1 MKVAKRI
8 FIKLLILIVVV
19 GLGGGGAVAYQGYR
33 QGTSDFAVNRYLT
46 MLTDNNSEKAYALLD
61 QSGEIKLTKAEFAK
75 ALEGKKY
82 SLYASFQAEAQE
94 KRRDNDGNEY
104 ADYHVKFF
112 DAADEIQAEED
123 FTVKKQAEPLFGVFD
138 SWKVLGD
145 HCMIKD
151 FKITV
156 PAGSIVYL
164 DAVGA
169 DASWVSAGEDASVA
183 TYQIPTILPGDISL
197 TVRHPILESV
207 NTTVDTTGNAVDYSS
222 KMPLKESAQDEC
234 KELGV
239 AAVKNL
245 MTAAVKNDKKEISD
259 SLENCKDAAESFV
272 EEQAKVLHQDG
283 ADFKSIA
290 VSAFAAQFGEPVFSA
305 EDGTIQTEMTFS
317 YRYRVKKDVTTESED
332 QVQEDGTPVQIIET
346 EAVAGNSTAKMT
358 MSYKDGSWSVTKLEL
373 PVTNG

>member
-8 FIKLLILIVVV
+8 LIKFLILIVVV

-33 QGTSDFAVNRYLT
+33 QGTADFAVNRYLT
-46 MLTDNNSEKAYALLD
+46 MLTDNNSEKAYSLLD
-61 QSGEIKLTKAEFAK
+61 QSEEIKFTKDEFAK

-112 DAADEIQAEED
+112 DAADELQAEED

-138 SWKVLGD
+138 NWKILGD
-145 HCMIKD
+145 HCMIRD

-156 PAGSIVYL
+156 PTGSTVYL
-164 DAVGA
+164 DAVEA
-169 DASWVSAGEDASVA
+169 DASWASTGENASVT
-183 TYQIPTILPGDISL
+183 TYRIPTILPGETSL
-197 TVRHPILESV
+197 TVRHPVLESV
-207 NTTVDTTGNAVDYSS
+207 NTTVDTTGNAVDYSD
-222 KMPLKESAQDEC
+222 KMPLKASAQDEC

-245 MTAAVKNDKKEISD
+245 MTAAVKNDKKEIGD

-272 EEQAKVLHQDG
+272 EKQAEVLHPEE
-283 ADFKSIA
+283 AAFKSIA
-290 VSAFAAQFGEPVFSA
+290 VSAFAAQFSEPVFS

-332 QVQEDGTPVQIIET
+332 QVQEDGTPVQIVET

-358 MSYKDGSWSVTKLEL
+358 MSYKDGGWSVTKFEI